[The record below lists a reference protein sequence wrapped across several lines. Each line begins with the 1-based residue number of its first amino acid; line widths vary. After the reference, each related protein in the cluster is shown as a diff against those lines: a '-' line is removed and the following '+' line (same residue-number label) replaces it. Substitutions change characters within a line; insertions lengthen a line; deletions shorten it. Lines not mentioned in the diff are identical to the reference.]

1 MAESTSVYEPDT
13 QKVEQTV
20 TIISAYVGHNTVST
34 EALPDLIRS
43 VYATLDTL
51 SLSQPAPKAPEK
63 AVTPAVGPVSDV
75 ISEPPVPEKSVS
87 QERTPAVPIKRSVFP
102 DYIVC
107 LEDGKK
113 TKMLKSY
120 IQRHFNLTPE
130 DYRARWGLPPE
141 YPMVAPSYSAQRAA
155 IAKRNS
161 LGRRG
166 DDTHATLSSGET
178 NIASNRKARGR
189 KTK

>member
-1 MAESTSVYEPDT
+1 MIP
-13 QKVEQTV
+13 
-20 TIISAYVGHNTVST
+20 
-34 EALPDLIRS
+34 
-43 VYATLDTL
+43 
-51 SLSQPAPKAPEK
+51 
-63 AVTPAVGPVSDV
+63 
-75 ISEPPVPEKSVS
+75 EPPVPEKSVS

-130 DYRARWGLPPE
+130 DYRTRWGLPPE
-141 YPMVAPSYSAQRAA
+141 YPMVAPNYSAQRAA

-166 DDTHATLSSGET
+166 DDTNATLSSGET

-189 KTK
+189 ETK

>member
-1 MAESTSVYEPDT
+1 MAASTSIYEPDT

-20 TIISAYVGHNTVST
+20 TIISAYVSHNTVST

-51 SLSQPAPKAPEK
+51 SLSQSAPKAPEK

-75 ISEPPVPEKSVS
+75 IPEPPVPEKSVS
-87 QERTPAVPIKRSVFP
+87 QEHTPAVPIKRSVFP

-130 DYRARWGLPPE
+130 DYRTRWGLPPE
-141 YPMVAPSYSAQRAA
+141 YPMVAPNYSAQRAA

-166 DDTHATLSSGET
+166 DDTNATLSSGESH
-178 NIASNRKARGR
+178 IASNRKARGR

>member
-20 TIISAYVGHNTVST
+20 TIISAYVSHNTVST

-75 ISEPPVPEKSVS
+75 ISEPPVPEKIVS
-87 QERTPAVPIKRSVFP
+87 QDRTPAVPIKRSVFP

-120 IQRHFNLTPE
+120 LQRHFNLTPE
-130 DYRARWGLPPE
+130 EYRARWGLPPE
-141 YPMVAPSYSAQRAA
+141 YPMVAPNYSAQRAA

-166 DDTHATLSSGET
+166 DDTNATLSSGEAD
-178 NIASNRKARGR
+178 IPSDRQARGR

>member
-1 MAESTSVYEPDT
+1 MAESTSIYEPDT

-20 TIISAYVGHNTVST
+20 TIISAYVSHNTVST

-51 SLSQPAPKAPEK
+51 SLSQSAPKAPEK

-75 ISEPPVPEKSVS
+75 IPEPPVPEKSVS
-87 QERTPAVPIKRSVFP
+87 QEHTPAVPIKRSVFP

-130 DYRARWGLPPE
+130 DYRTRWGLPPE
-141 YPMVAPSYSAQRAA
+141 YPMVAPNYSAQRAA

-166 DDTHATLSSGET
+166 DDTNATLSSVET

>member
-1 MAESTSVYEPDT
+1 MAESASVHEPDT

-20 TIISAYVGHNTVST
+20 TIISAYVGHNTVSA

-51 SLSQPAPKAPEK
+51 SLSQPAPEKPGKAATPSVAPVPDVTPAPPAPEK
-63 AVTPAVGPVSDV
+63 
-75 ISEPPVPEKSVS
+75 IVS
-87 QERTPAVPIKRSVFP
+87 QDRTPAVPIKRSVFP

-120 IQRHFNLTPE
+120 LQRHFNLTPE
-130 DYRARWGLPPE
+130 EYRARWGLPPE

>member
-20 TIISAYVGHNTVST
+20 TIISAYVSHNTVST

-51 SLSQPAPKAPEK
+51 SLSQSAPKAPEK

-75 ISEPPVPEKSVS
+75 IPEPPVPEKSVS
-87 QERTPAVPIKRSVFP
+87 QERTPAVPIKRSVFA

-130 DYRARWGLPPE
+130 DYRARWGLPLE

-166 DDTHATLSSGET
+166 DDANATLSSGET

>member
-20 TIISAYVGHNTVST
+20 TIISAYVSHNTVST

-51 SLSQPAPKAPEK
+51 SLSQSAPKAPEK

-75 ISEPPVPEKSVS
+75 IPEPPVPEKSVS

-130 DYRARWGLPPE
+130 DYRARWGLPLE

-166 DDTHATLSSGET
+166 DDANATLSSGET

>member
-20 TIISAYVGHNTVST
+20 TIISAYVSHNTVST

-63 AVTPAVGPVSDV
+63 AATPAVGPVSDV

-178 NIASNRKARGR
+178 NIASNRKARGH

>member
-1 MAESTSVYEPDT
+1 MTESASVYEPDT

-20 TIISAYVGHNTVST
+20 TIISAYVSHNTVST

-51 SLSQPAPKAPEK
+51 SPSHPAPKAPEK

-75 ISEPPVPEKSVS
+75 IPEPPVPEKSMS
-87 QERTPAVPIKRSVFP
+87 QEHTPAVPIKRSVFP

-141 YPMVAPSYSAQRAA
+141 YPMVAPNYSAQRAA

-166 DDTHATLSSGET
+166 DDTNATLSSGET